1 MLAKDEI
8 IGYIELMEE
17 PKITIK
23 ANGINQTIL
32 KQVVEEIN
40 QNQEIIKNISE
51 SKANEYMKNMKPQN
65 MESNKDIYEKIYEA
79 ALETASENSSNI
91 KNISSDNLSYTMI
104 EFYTLIA
111 MTCLYGGTLGMTAIN
126 QKLPNMSNIGKRVGV
141 SPAKKGE
148 IILGSSLASYIIQ
161 LIGLLLLF
169 IYTIFVLKI
178 DYSDNLRTYNITC
191 FNTALLQDL
200 HLEYVFQV

>member
-65 MESNKDIYEKIYEA
+65 LEGNKDIYEKIYEA